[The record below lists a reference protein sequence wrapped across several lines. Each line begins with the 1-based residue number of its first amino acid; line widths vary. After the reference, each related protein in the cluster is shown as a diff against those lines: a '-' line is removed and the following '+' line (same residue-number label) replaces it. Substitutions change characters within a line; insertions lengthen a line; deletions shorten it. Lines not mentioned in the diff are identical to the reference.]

1 MIDWKQSWSHYRKK
15 WLVNQSKE
23 NVQNEKKIKT
33 EFWKTQSLEG
43 CTGTQMQTWKKKT
56 KKREI
61 TKKKDE
67 LN

>member
-1 MIDWKQSWSHYRKK
+1 M
-15 WLVNQSKE
+15 NQSKE

-33 EFWKTQSLEG
+33 EFLKTQALEV
-43 CTGTQMQTWKKKT
+43 CTGTQMQTWKIK